1 MFCITQ
7 RNKFLKFFMHH
18 NSDISSFCC
27 LVQDYF
33 LMVTSLQQ
41 PDMAVSS
48 TLATFLPRCAA
59 AEGTRAE
66 LTARRQPRFLMVLG
80 IQPRRHINR

>member
-1 MFCITQ
+1 MYP
-7 RNKFLKFFMHH
+7 

-27 LVQDYF
+27 LVEDYF
-33 LMVTSLQQ
+33 LTVTSLRQ

-48 TLATFLPRCAA
+48 TLATFLLRCAA

-66 LTARRQPRFLMVLG
+66 LTARRQPRFLVVQG
-80 IQPRRHINR
+80 IQPRRHISR